1 MAGNNIKIHTH
12 TQISVGECTPE
23 WMWGCVS
30 VCVII
35 LQVFAFVCPCQVCAQ
50 HSQELFTKLFYGNFF
65 SSFVFYLAFYL
76 ALNYVKCVMMHMKNA
91 VQKDYLTCICR
102 KLLLL

>member
-23 WMWGCVS
+23 WMCGCAS

-50 HSQELFTKLFYGNFF
+50 HSQELFTKLFYGNF
-65 SSFVFYLAFYL
+65 SA
-76 ALNYVKCVMMHMKNA
+76 ALYFI
-91 VQKDYLTCICR
+91 LRFI
-102 KLLLL
+102 